1 MVQSCC
7 FGVWFGYRVVMQKE
21 ARPRIFLYQS
31 VGFLAIIALSWLDEV
46 LGLSTLIFGDHPYIP
61 EFHVSILV
69 MLFTLGVWLLVARAT
84 RRALERLRYL
94 EGFLIVCAWC
104 RRIEYHGRW
113 MPLEEFLQQGFD
125 TPTSHGSRPLIAS
138 TFRWTSRSMPAI
150 PIAERSAP
158 IVVGISATSRA
169 IRTVWESCV
178 PA

>member
-1 MVQSCC
+1 MH
-7 FGVWFGYRVVMQKE
+7 KE

-46 LGLSTLIFGDHPYIP
+46 LGLSTLIFGNHPYLP
-61 EFHVSILV
+61 ELHVSTLV

-94 EGFLIVCAWC
+94 EGFMIVCAWC

-125 TPTSHGSRPLIAS
+125 TPTSHGICRECLDREKA
-138 TFRWTSRSMPAI
+138 A
-150 PIAERSAP
+150 AERARL
-158 IVVGISATSRA
+158 AD
-169 IRTVWESCV
+169 RTPRGQGEGCEHPDPTQSVNPSQSN
-178 PA
+178 PANP